1 MAYSTEELWS
11 QALTVLEASLSQGV
25 YKTWI
30 FPNML
35 AEIDEQPDLVI
46 CTIES
51 PTSFHI
57 SILEKSFKPV
67 LQETL
72 SKLID
77 RPVKLKLRV
86 GSFNLPKNKP
96 RTKKDHVQTQ
106 PQPNPISPSSAPRE
120 SKRSQDAQSLRSHDS
135 PNFQEPLRTQDSS
148 THSDNFTQAPEPVS
162 NTILSPTVSSLFSQA
177 SIEQAEDD
185 MVDYKIRQAGLNLN
199 YIFENFA
206 VSSTNEM
213 AHAAAVAVSQNPGKA
228 YNVLFLYGGV
238 GVGKTHLM
246 QAVGQNILKSNPNFT
261 LIYRTGEEFMN
272 EIVEAIQ
279 LKKTIQMK
287 QRYRSVQILLIDDIQ
302 FMAGKKAM
310 QEEFFH
316 TFNSVLKARGQVIL
330 TSDRPP
336 HEIDPLE
343 DRIQSR
349 LEGGLII
356 DIQQPSFELRTAIV
370 LIKAKQINFNIPM
383 DLAQRVAAAI
393 TSTRK
398 LEGIVKALH
407 SEHILRHKPVTHE
420 LVQEVL
426 GQHKVEEHKVNKIR
440 AKPLDII
447 KTISNQYRIK
457 LIDMKGPKREKQ
469 IANARHIA
477 MFVLK
482 DNLDLPFAE
491 IGRYFGG
498 RDHTSVMHAVK
509 KIETHLVYDEEL
521 RIQIQAIKTSLSGV

>member
-1 MAYSTEELWS
+1 MIYSPEELWGKVC
-11 QALTVLEASLSQGV
+11 AELATNLSQGV
-25 YKTWI
+25 FKTWI
-30 FPNML
+30 FPNIL
-35 AEIDEQPDLVI
+35 SEVVDQDDKVI
-46 CTIES
+46 CTLES

-57 SILEKSFKPV
+57 SIIEKSFKTAIIDSISAIVEKPV
-67 LQETL
+67 EL
-72 SKLID
+72 
-77 RPVKLKLRV
+77 KLKV
-86 GSFNLPKNKP
+86 GDFTMPATPHK
-96 RTKKDHVQTQ
+96 TKKA
-106 PQPNPISPSSAPRE
+106 PQFD
-120 SKRSQDAQSLRSHDS
+120 QQSLNLNVSE
-135 PNFQEPLRTQDSS
+135 QEISS
-148 THSDNFTQAPEPVS
+148 NEPS
-162 NTILSPTVSSLFSQA
+162 SPTVASLFSQA
-177 SIEQAEDD
+177 SIQQAGEDL
-185 MVDYKIRQAGLNLN
+185 VDYKIQQAGLNKN
-199 YIFENFA
+199 YTFDTFA

-213 AHAAAVAVSQNPGKA
+213 AHAAAIAVSQNPGKA

-246 QAVGQNILKSNPNFT
+246 QAVGQNILKNNQNFN

-279 LKKTIQMK
+279 TKKTIQLK

-302 FMAGKKAM
+302 FMAGKRAM

-336 HEIDPLE
+336 HEISPLD

-370 LIKAKQINFNIPM
+370 LIKAKQINFSIPM
-383 DLAQRVAAAI
+383 DIAQRIASAI

-407 SEHILRHKPVTHE
+407 SEHVLRHKVITHD
-420 LVQEVL
+420 LVQDL
-426 GQHKVEEHKVNKIR
+426 LRQHQITDQKQDKIY
-440 AKPLDII
+440 AKPLEIM
-447 KTISNQYRIK
+447 KTISNQYHIK
-457 LIDMKGPKREKQ
+457 LMDIRGPKRSKP

-477 MFVLK
+477 MYLIK
-482 DNLDLPFAE
+482 HHLDLPFAE
-491 IGRYFGG
+491 IGRYFGD

-509 KIETHLVYDEEL
+509 KIEESLPNDEEL
-521 RIQIQAIKTSLSGV
+521 RTQVQAVRTSLSGGTPTPELPAYE

>member
-1 MAYSTEELWS
+1 MTYSPEELWGKVCAELS
-11 QALTVLEASLSQGV
+11 VALSQGV
-25 YKTWI
+25 FKTWI
-30 FPNML
+30 FPNVL
-35 AEIDEQPDLVI
+35 SDVQEQPDKIV
-46 CTIES
+46 CTLES

-57 SILEKSFKPV
+57 SIIEKSFKQTIAQTLETILEKPV
-67 LQETL
+67 E
-72 SKLID
+72 
-77 RPVKLKLRV
+77 LKLQV
-86 GSFNLPKNKP
+86 GDFTLPTGKQRK
-96 RTKKDHVQTQ
+96 RTPHNEEQQSIGFDIPKQTNEPSQ
-106 PQPNPISPSSAPRE
+106 TPISPSA
-120 SKRSQDAQSLRSHDS
+120 A
-135 PNFQEPLRTQDSS
+135 
-148 THSDNFTQAPEPVS
+148 
-162 NTILSPTVSSLFSQA
+162 SLFSQA
-177 SIEQAEDD
+177 SIQQSADD
-185 MVDYKIRQAGLNLN
+185 LVDYKIQQAGLNKN
-199 YIFENFA
+199 YIFDTFA

-246 QAVGQNILKSNPNFT
+246 QAVGQNILRNNQNFN

-279 LKKTIQMK
+279 TKKTIQLK

-302 FMAGKKAM
+302 FMAGKRAM

-316 TFNSVLKARGQVIL
+316 TFNSVLKSRGQVIL

-336 HEIDPLE
+336 HEISPLD

-370 LIKAKQINFNIPM
+370 LIKAKQIQFTIPM
-383 DLAQRVAAAI
+383 DIAQRIAAAI

-407 SEHILRHKPVTHE
+407 SEHILRHKMITHD
-420 LVQEVL
+420 LVQEIL
-426 GQHKVEEHKVNKIR
+426 SQHQVSDQKKEKIY
-440 AKPLDII
+440 AKPLEII
-447 KTISNQYRIK
+447 KTISNQYHIK
-457 LIDMKGPKREKQ
+457 LMDLRGPKRAKP

-477 MFVLK
+477 MYLIK
-482 DNLDLPFAE
+482 HHLEIPFAE
-491 IGRYFGG
+491 IGRYFGD

-509 KIETHLVYDEEL
+509 KIEEALPQDEEL
-521 RIQIQAIKTSLSGV
+521 RTQVQAIRTSLSGGTPTSLSTLQSEE

>member
-1 MAYSTEELWS
+1 MIYSPEELWGKVC
-11 QALTVLEASLSQGV
+11 AELANTLSQGV
-25 YKTWI
+25 FKTWI
-30 FPNML
+30 FPNIL
-35 AEIDEQPDLVI
+35 SDVEEIDGTVI

-57 SILEKSFKPV
+57 SIIEKSFRGTIVDTLQAIVEKPV
-67 LQETL
+67 ELRLKVGNFTL
-72 SKLID
+72 
-77 RPVKLKLRV
+77 PQ
-86 GSFNLPKNKP
+86 NH
-96 RTKKDHVQTQ
+96 TKARKTA
-106 PQPNPISPSSAPRE
+106 SPSTDQQSFELDVPEENISQSAMP
-120 SKRSQDAQSLRSHDS
+120 
-135 PNFQEPLRTQDSS
+135 
-148 THSDNFTQAPEPVS
+148 
-162 NTILSPTVSSLFSQA
+162 LSPTVDSLFSPTSMQRA
-177 SIEQAEDD
+177 NEDL
-185 MVDYKIRQAGLNLN
+185 VDYKIQQAGLNKN
-199 YIFENFA
+199 YIFDTFA

-246 QAVGQNILKSNPNFT
+246 QAVGQNILKNNQNFT

-279 LKKTIQMK
+279 TKKTIQMK

-302 FMAGKKAM
+302 FMAGKRSM

-336 HEIDPLE
+336 HEINPLD

-370 LIKAKQINFNIPM
+370 LIKAKQIQFSIPM
-383 DLAQRVAAAI
+383 DIAQRVASAI

-407 SEHILRHKPVTHE
+407 SEHVLRHKPITHD
-420 LVQEVL
+420 LVQEIL
-426 GQHKVEEHKVNKIR
+426 RQHQVTDHQQQKIY
-440 AKPLDII
+440 AKPLEII
-447 KTISNQYRIK
+447 KTISNQYHIK
-457 LIDMKGPKREKQ
+457 LMDIKGPKRSKP

-477 MFVLK
+477 MYLIK
-482 DNLDLPFAE
+482 HHLDLPFAE
-491 IGRYFGG
+491 IGRYFGD

-509 KIETHLVYDEEL
+509 KIEEALPGDEEL
-521 RIQIQAIKTSLSGV
+521 RTQVQAVRTSLSGGVPTEQLTAYE